1 MTLCREIALIR
12 QTKTNHWN
20 HEEHLS
26 QEEVE
31 HKLLQVH
38 VDPTPITLIKSK
50 HNDKSEKDFVKL
62 KLCRDQNSSKLD
74 LYELKIALFG
84 KSEPEQFFVYF
95 KFQQDSRGFRNDR
108 DDHEGAIPSYTCQ
121 WRSVTSV

>member
-1 MTLCREIALIR
+1 M
-12 QTKTNHWN
+12 H
-20 HEEHLS
+20 
-26 QEEVE
+26 VE
-31 HKLLQVH
+31 
-38 VDPTPITLIKSK
+38 PTPINLVNSK

-62 KLCRDQNSSKLD
+62 KLCRDQTSSKSD

-121 WRSVTSV
+121 WRSIMSV